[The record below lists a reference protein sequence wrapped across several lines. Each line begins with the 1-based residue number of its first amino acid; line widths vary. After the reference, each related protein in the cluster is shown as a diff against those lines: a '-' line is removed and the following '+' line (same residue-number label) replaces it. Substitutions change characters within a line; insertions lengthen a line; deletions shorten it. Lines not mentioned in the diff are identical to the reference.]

1 METPTVYVRQ
11 CISEAKGIVSLHQAL
26 FTIQTIDGNTD
37 SLCMSMY
44 SRREGNCSPPLGIV
58 HYANHQWKH
67 QQFVSIGVF
76 QRQRE
81 LFLSSK
87 HCSQSTTPRETSTV
101 CVCRCIP
108 KVRGIVPPF
117 SYRWWKLL
125 SVRFPRELLMEC
137 EFQCIV
143 N

>member
-87 HCSQSTTPRETSTV
+87 HCSQSTTPREIQSKQPMETTTDRV
-101 CVCRCIP
+101 HLCILDV
-108 KVRGIVPPF
+108 KGIVP
-117 SYRWWKLL
+117 
-125 SVRFPRELLMEC
+125 LLMAVMA
-137 EFQCIV
+137 IKV
-143 N
+143 H